1 MTVRVEQRGGVRV
14 LTLEGEMTI
23 YRASELKE
31 ALLDPPMNCDE
42 LELDLSA
49 VSELDSAGL
58 QILLL
63 LKREAE
69 SARRRLRLVN
79 HSRAVYEVLELLD
92 MQGHF
97 GDPVVIPVDWG
108 RP

>member
-1 MTVRVEQRGGVRV
+1 MTVRVEQRGGVLV
-14 LTLEGEMTI
+14 LSLEGEMTI
-23 YRASELKE
+23 YRASELKAE
-31 ALLDPPMNCDE
+31 LLDPPMDCDE

-63 LKREAE
+63 LKRDLET
-69 SARRRLRLVN
+69 SGRRLRLVN

-97 GDPVVIPVDWG
+97 GDPVVIPADWS